1 MIVLTDR
8 YSRQIMFKHIGE
20 MGQEKIG
27 QKHVLI
33 IGCGALGSANAENLV
48 RAGIGKLTII
58 DRDYVEITNLQRQNL
73 FTEKDCDEQLPKV
86 IAAKKRLEEI
96 NSSVC
101 IVPHVLDANFETL
114 CPIIERSSIDLIID
128 ATDNF
133 DTRFLINDI
142 SLKYNIPW
150 IMGSCVGSMGMSFTI
165 LPGQTPCLQCL
176 LDSLPVSGATC
187 DSVGIV
193 SPAVQMVTAFQST
206 EALKILVED
215 YYSLR
220 TTLVTFDLW
229 SNYFQTIRVERAKK
243 EHCPTCGKQP
253 SYPYLQYDSQTKTEL
268 LCGRNTVQI
277 RTGKKI
283 PIDRLAKRLKK
294 VGQLRVN
301 PYLLSIDYQSYRAVI
316 FRDGRVLIHGTNSKE
331 IAKKIYHQLIG

>member
-253 SYPYLQYDSQTKTEL
+253 LYPYLQYDSQTKTEL

-316 FRDGRVLIHGTNSKE
+316 FQRW
-331 IAKKIYHQLIG
+331 